1 VHHLSL
7 LAKYLTPLGAA
18 PAASTASSSPS
29 TKRPN
34 VEKPDLYTCQ
44 STHDFELVA
53 LKSCS
58 PKAWAFFSS
67 AATDCITHTHLNRAI
82 FDRVILRPRVLID
95 VRGCDITTTI
105 LGIPTTAPFFV
116 APTAMQKMIHPN
128 GEVEMA
134 RGAKASGLIH
144 AVSTSS
150 SYPLKEIV
158 APGGNQV
165 LQLYVNK
172 DRSHT
177 TALLREA
184 KQLGFRAVL
193 VTVDA
198 PVMGKREADERVV
211 ADTPVKSE
219 VTQQSLSKDKR
230 GSGMGRLMGA
240 FVDAG
245 LVWKDLAWIKEQSG
259 GLPIVVKGVQNA
271 ADAKKAVELGVEG
284 VYLSNHGGR
293 SLDTSP
299 PALLTLLEIHKTCPE
314 ILGKVEIIVDG
325 GVRRGT
331 DIFKALCLG
340 ATAVAVGRPYIY
352 SLNYGAEGVKWLTE
366 SEFRPVPTVKDST
379 NSQQFSKMNCK
390 RRCAFAASP
399 V

>member
-1 VHHLSL
+1 
-7 LAKYLTPLGAA
+7 
-18 PAASTASSSPS
+18 
-29 TKRPN
+29 
-34 VEKPDLYTCQ
+34 
-44 STHDFELVA
+44 
-53 LKSCS
+53 
-58 PKAWAFFSS
+58 
-67 AATDCITHTHLNRAI
+67 
-82 FDRVILRPRVLID
+82 
-95 VRGCDITTTI
+95 
-105 LGIPTTAPFFV
+105 
-116 APTAMQKMIHPN
+116 M
-128 GEVEMA
+128 
-134 RGAKASGLIH
+134 
-144 AVSTSS
+144 
-150 SYPLKEIV
+150 
-158 APGGNQV
+158 
-165 LQLYVNK
+165 
-172 DRSHT
+172 
-177 TALLREA
+177 ALLREA

-245 LVWKDLAWIKEQSG
+245 LVWRDLAWIKEQSG

-352 SLNYGAEGVKWLTE
+352 SLNYGAEGVEWLTE
-366 SEFRPVPTVKDST
+366 ILKDELQTTMRICGITSLKECHPGFINTGDIDALVPGGVNHPWIKWRVKL
-379 NSQQFSKMNCK
+379 
-390 RRCAFAASP
+390 
-399 V
+399 